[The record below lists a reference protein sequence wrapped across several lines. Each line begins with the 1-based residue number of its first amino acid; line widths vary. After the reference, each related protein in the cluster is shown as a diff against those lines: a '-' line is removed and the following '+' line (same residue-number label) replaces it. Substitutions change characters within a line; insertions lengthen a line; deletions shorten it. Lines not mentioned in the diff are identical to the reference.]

1 MAAPDGS
8 VGDDPGR
15 YGLSGIPPFALGEPG
30 VYPWRGQAEFGGDH
44 EDEEPGD
51 EPGFAIYA
59 SMGSLRFR
67 S

>member
-15 YGLSGIPPFALGEPG
+15 YGLSGIPPFALVSLANIHGG
-30 VYPWRGQAEFGGDH
+30 GQAEFGVDH

-51 EPGFAIYA
+51 EPGFD
-59 SMGSLRFR
+59 F
-67 S
+67 